1 MRRKSKM
8 TMNGIDVASYQTGID
23 FHKVP
28 CDFAIIKATEGTN
41 YVNPACNGQYASAKG
56 AGKLLGLYHYV
67 TGGNAAAEA
76 NFFVDSIKNYIGSA
90 ILCIDWESGGNSA
103 WGNMGYL
110 KQLCQQVINRTGVR
124 PLIYVQASA
133 YAPVS
138 AVARELNLGLWIAQ
152 YGSMEPT
159 GYQAHPWNEGAYS
172 CAIRQYTSTGRL
184 PGWGG
189 NLDLNIA
196 YMDRNAWQR
205 YAAPSGSKPAPA
217 PAPKPKPAPKPAP
230 KPKPA
235 PGIKYTVCSGD
246 TVSGIAAKY
255 GVPTSAISGFRSGN
269 PNLIYPGEVLTIGG
283 ASKPAGRTYTVR
295 AGDNLSSIAARYGTS
310 WQALAQKNGIQNP
323 NIIFPGQVLR
333 ID

>member
-1 MRRKSKM
+1 MS
-8 TMNGIDVASYQTGID
+8 MNGIDVASYQTGID
-23 FHKVP
+23 FSRVP

-41 YVNPACNGQYASAKG
+41 YVNPACNAQYSSAKG

-67 TGGNAAAEA
+67 TGGNANAEA
-76 NFFVDSIKNYIGSA
+76 NFFVDSIKNYIGQA
-90 ILCIDWESGGNSA
+90 ILCIDWESGGNGA

-138 AVARELNLGLWIAQ
+138 QVARELNLGLWIAQ
-152 YGSMEPT
+152 YASMDPT
-159 GYQAHPWNEGAYS
+159 GYQAHPWNEGSYA
-172 CAIRQYTSTGRL
+172 CVIRQYSSTGRL

-217 PAPKPKPAPKPAP
+217 PAPKPKPAAPAP

-235 PGIKYTVCSGD
+235 TYTVKAGD
-246 TVSGIAAKY
+246 TLSGIAAKY
-255 GVPTSAISGFRSGN
+255 GTSWQELQRINGLAN
-269 PNLIYPGEVLTIGG
+269 ANLIFPGQVLTLPGG
-283 ASKPAGRTYTVR
+283 SKPAPQKRTYTVR
-295 AGDNLSSIAARYGTS
+295 AGDTLSGIAARYGTS
-310 WQALAQKNGIQNP
+310 WQALAQKNGISNP
-323 NIIFPGQVLR
+323 NLIFPGQVIR